1 MASIELGAKFNDWDT
16 FDAALK
22 R

>member
-1 MASIELGAKFNDWDT
+1 MASIELNAKCNDWDT
-16 FDAALK
+16 FDTALK

>member
-16 FDAALK
+16 FDTALK

>member
-1 MASIELGAKFNDWDT
+1 MVSIELGAKFNDWDT
-16 FDAALK
+16 FDTALK

>member
-16 FDAALK
+16 FDTAMK

>member
-1 MASIELGAKFNDWDT
+1 MASIELDAKFNDWDT
-16 FDAALK
+16 FDTALK